1 MGEDKKT
8 KKIPLKEKTPEKEK
22 TSADKTALKS
32 AVESNQVEKSKNKPS
47 DKSVEASK
55 STDETISGEK
65 SDNKP
70 SDKSVEASKST
81 DETISGEKSDNK
93 PSDKSVEAPKSASQR
108 SISHFSS
115 VSTKEY
121 RSGWAKIFD
130 KKKTSKNK
138 SK

>member
-47 DKSVEASK
+47 DKPVEALK
-55 STDETISGEK
+55 ST
-65 SDNKP
+65 N
-70 SDKSVEASKST
+70 
-81 DETISGEKSDNK
+81 ETISGEKSDNK

-130 KKKTSKNK
+130 KKKTSKNE